1 MLKKGSLVDNFKI
14 FVTHIVLAPSIGC
27 NDWRYYLTIKLN
39 TMKNYLLSFCLL
51 LIGGSLF
58 SQNIVEDRFQDLYE
72 AENATT
78 VNVTGKMFGYAKH
91 FTDTGNEDVDEMAN
105 FASSINEF
113 VLVMMKEMD
122 NPQEAYKNGLGYLEN
137 DNFEELVKIR
147 SEDGNFSLYIDESN
161 DIVHEIV
168 GIGTPDEGFVV
179 FSLTG
184 NMDLEQ
190 IGKMASQIQM
200 DGFNKME
207 TIDTY
212 DVTAVKVY
220 PNPIRGN
227 GSFNLELP
235 EELDGASVTLV
246 NDSGALVKTYSASAG
261 KQSLNA
267 DNLTPGMYFVNVE
280 KEGVS
285 VRKKLI
291 VIE

>member
-1 MLKKGSLVDNFKI
+1 
-14 FVTHIVLAPSIGC
+14 
-27 NDWRYYLTIKLN
+27 
-39 TMKNYLLSFCLL
+39 MKNYMLSFCFLL
-51 LIGGSLF
+51 LGSALF
-58 SQNIVEDRFQDLYE
+58 GQNIVEEKFQDLYE
-72 AENATT
+72 AENATV

-91 FTDTGNEDVDEMAN
+91 FTETGNEDMDELAN

-113 VLVMMKEMD
+113 VLVMMKEID
-122 NPQEAYKNGLGYLEN
+122 DPKAAYKNGLSYIDE
-137 DNFEELVKIR
+137 DFEELVKIR
-147 SEDGNFSLYIDESN
+147 SEEGNFALYIDESN

-168 GIGTPDEGFVV
+168 GIGTPENGFLV

-207 TIDTY
+207 TIETY

-227 GSFNLELP
+227 GDFTLELP
-235 EELDGASVTLV
+235 DELEGAKVTLV
-246 NDSGALVKTYSASAG
+246 NDKGALVKTYSTRSG
-261 KQSLNA
+261 TQNLQA
-267 DNLTPGMYFVNVE
+267 DGLVPGMYFVNVE

-285 VRKKLI
+285 VKKKI
-291 VIE
+291 VVVE

>member
-1 MLKKGSLVDNFKI
+1 MLSLAI
-14 FVTHIVLAPSIGC
+14 
-27 NDWRYYLTIKLN
+27 
-39 TMKNYLLSFCLL
+39 LL
-51 LIGGSLF
+51 LGSTLF
-58 SQNIVEDRFQDLYE
+58 GQNIVEDRFQHLYE
-72 AENATT
+72 AEDATT

-122 NPQEAYKNGLGYLEN
+122 NPKEAYKNGLGYLES
-137 DNFEELVKIR
+137 DNFEELIKIK
-147 SEDGNFSLYIDESN
+147 SNEGNFSLYIDESN

-207 TIDTY
+207 TIETY
-212 DVTAVKVY
+212 DVTSVKVY

-227 GSFNLELP
+227 DDFTLELP
-235 EELDGASVTLV
+235 EELEGATVTLV
-246 NDSGALVKTYSASAG
+246 NDNGSLIKTYNASVGTQSLSAG
-261 KQSLNA
+261 
-267 DNLTPGMYFVNVE
+267 NLTPGMYFVNIE
-280 KEGVS
+280 KEGVN
-285 VRKKLI
+285 VKKKI
-291 VIE
+291 VVVE